1 MKTVLCLSLVSAF
14 ALVLTGCGNSGS
26 GSSGPQASTGPFDNR
41 GNYVEEWADNP
52 SKWKR
57 TGRGPSPHEL
67 KTDDLPQ
74 IAANDQPPQ
83 NSVPLVSAARVSRP
97 EPVTNSVTASRPA
110 VASTREVVVKS
121 GRPVTQSES
130 AVVKAKPKAKPEA
143 KPEAKPKTTVAK
155 VKPKPKPKATRYV
168 VKKGDSLSTIASR
181 NGTTVSA
188 IKSANSISGT
198 LIRPG
203 QTLSLPKR

>member
-26 GSSGPQASTGPFDNR
+26 GSSGPQASTGPFDTR

-110 VASTREVVVKS
+110 VASTREVFEKS

-130 AVVKAKPKAKPEA
+130 AVVKAKPKA

>member
-52 SKWKR
+52 SKWKT

-83 NSVPLVSAARVSRP
+83 NAVPLVSAARVSRP
-97 EPVTNSVTASRPA
+97 EPVTSRVIASRPA

-121 GRPVTQSES
+121 GRPATQSES
-130 AVVKAKPKAKPEA
+130 AVVKAKPKSKPNT
-143 KPEAKPKTTVAK
+143 PVAK

>member
-26 GSSGPQASTGPFDNR
+26 GSSGPQASTGPFDTR

-83 NSVPLVSAARVSRP
+83 NAVPLVSAARVSRP
-97 EPVTNSVTASRPA
+97 EPVTSRVVASRPA

-121 GRPVTQSES
+121 VRPATQSES
-130 AVVKAKPKAKPEA
+130 AVVKAKPKAKP
-143 KPEAKPKTTVAK
+143 KTTVAK
-155 VKPKPKPKATRYV
+155 VKAKPKPKAARYV

-188 IKSANSISGT
+188 IKSANGISGT

-203 QTLSLPKR
+203 QALSLPKR

>member
-74 IAANDQPPQ
+74 IASNDQPPQ

-130 AVVKAKPKAKPEA
+130 AVVKAKPKA

>member
-1 MKTVLCLSLVSAF
+1 MKTVLCLPLVSAF
-14 ALVLTGCGNSGS
+14 ALALTGCGNSGS
-26 GSSGPQASTGPFDNR
+26 GSPGSQASTGPFDTR

-83 NSVPLVSAARVSRP
+83 NAVPLVSAARASRP
-97 EPVTNSVTASRPA
+97 EPVTSRVVASRPA

-121 GRPVTQSES
+121 VRPATQSES
-130 AVVKAKPKAKPEA
+130 AVVKAKPKAKPE
-143 KPEAKPKTTVAK
+143 TTVAK
-155 VKPKPKPKATRYV
+155 VKAKPKPKAARYV

-188 IKSANSISGT
+188 IKSANGISGT

-203 QTLSLPKR
+203 QALSLPKR

>member
-14 ALVLTGCGNSGS
+14 AMALTGCGNSGS
-26 GSSGPQASTGPFDNR
+26 GSSGPQASTGPFDTR

-83 NSVPLVSAARVSRP
+83 NAVPLVSAARASRP
-97 EPVTNSVTASRPA
+97 EPVTSRVIASRPA

-121 GRPVTQSES
+121 GRPAAQSES
-130 AVVKAKPKAKPEA
+130 AVVKAKPKAKP
-143 KPEAKPKTTVAK
+143 KTTVAK
-155 VKPKPKPKATRYV
+155 VKAKPKPKAARYV

>member
-97 EPVTNSVTASRPA
+97 EPVTNRVTASRPA
-110 VASTREVVVKS
+110 VTSAREVVVKS
-121 GRPVTQSES
+121 VRPATQSES
-130 AVVKAKPKAKPEA
+130 AVVKAKPKAKP
-143 KPEAKPKTTVAK
+143 KTKPKTTVAK
-155 VKPKPKPKATRYV
+155 VKPKAKAKATRYV